1 MKKRLVAY
9 LVVCCMV
16 MTIMPLAIQAAQK
29 EPLNPM
35 WTNVNGLDAF
45 ISFNGTSGTILV
57 SVVGQSGVTNISVDI
72 KLYYKS
78 TSGSWIEI
86 DKDWDYNVNQMTLT
100 ALESFSGVAGREY
113 KIEVSG
119 SVTKGGYAEPISKTA
134 TATCP
139 RP

>member
-1 MKKRLVAY
+1 
-9 LVVCCMV
+9 MV
-16 MTIMPLAIQAAQK
+16 MTIMPLTIQAVQK
-29 EPLNPM
+29 EPLSPM

-45 ISFNGTSGTILV
+45 ISFNGTTGTVLF

-100 ALESFSGVAGREY
+100 AIESFDGVAGREY

-119 SVTKGGYAEPISKTA
+119 TVTKGGYAEPISKTA

-139 RP
+139 RS